1 MLSIS
6 KLSNGMR
13 LVTDTDANSDTVSLG
28 VWVSV
33 GARYETPEIN
43 GISHVLEHMA
53 FKGTLKRSA
62 LQISEEVE
70 NVGGIINAY
79 TGKEM
84 TAYYVKVLK
93 EDLAL
98 GLDIIADIL
107 QNSQMDAEELEKEK
121 GVICQ
126 EINMQNDTPDEMV
139 FDYLS
144 ETAFPNQAL
153 GRSITGTCDIVR
165 SITSKQLLD
174 YMHSQYIAD
183 RMIISASGNFDAD
196 AFKAMC
202 ESAFSGIGNHAVKE
216 AEPAHYVGGDK
227 RVDKANEQVNLILGF
242 NGIAYTDK
250 DYYATRL
257 MSAILG
263 GGMSSRLFQE
273 IREKRGLVYTISS
286 FNIPESDAG
295 TFAIY
300 AGTGEKEVSE
310 LMPVLCDEILKLKG
324 TITETEL
331 TRAKNRL
338 KARLL
343 MNAEAISTHAEMNA
357 TNMIVHG
364 RVVPKE
370 EIIADI
376 ASIATTDLDKVA
388 DRIFTSRPTLASL
401 GPIKHV
407 MSYDEVCTRLGYK
420 ENVHS

>member
-1 MLSIS
+1 
-6 KLSNGMR
+6 MR
-13 LVTDTDANSDTVSLG
+13 IVTDTDLNSDTVSLG

-33 GARYETPEIN
+33 GARYESPEIN

-62 LQISEEVE
+62 LQISEEIE

-107 QNSQMDAEELEKEK
+107 QNSQMDAGELEKEK

-153 GRSITGTCDIVR
+153 GRSIAGTTEIVR

-174 YMHSQYIAD
+174 YMHTQYIAD
-183 RMIISASGNFDAD
+183 RMIISASGNFNAD
-196 AFKAMC
+196 SFKDMC
-202 ESAFSGIGNHAVKE
+202 ELAFSGIGNHAVQS
-216 AEPAHYVGGDK
+216 AEPAYYVGGDK
-227 RVDKANEQVNLILGF
+227 RVEKANEQVNLVLGF
-242 NGIAYTDK
+242 NGIPYTDK
-250 DYYATRL
+250 DYYTASL
-257 MSAILG
+257 LSGVFG

-273 IREKRGLVYTISS
+273 IREKRGLVYSIYS
-286 FNIPESDAG
+286 FNSPESDAG
-295 TFAIY
+295 IFNIY
-300 AGTGEKEVSE
+300 AGTGEKEVVE

-324 TITETEL
+324 TITDTEL
-331 TRAKNRL
+331 MRAKNRL

-343 MNAEAISTHAEMNA
+343 MRSEAISTHAEMNA
-357 TNMIVHG
+357 TDMIVHG
-364 RVVPKE
+364 RIVPKE
-370 EIIADI
+370 EVINDI
-376 ASIATTDLDKVA
+376 SSITAADLDRVA
-388 DRIFTSRPTLASL
+388 ERIFASCPTFAAL

-407 MSYDEVCTRLGYK
+407 MSYDEICSRLGYK
-420 ENVHS
+420 G